1 MKKDPK
7 PLNPFY
13 RAVFPLDRDKFL
25 TTDGHSLMDKDWGR
39 AIGFVLA
46 RHRCGRAHNPL
57 YVEKTKKSDIKGFI
71 SSTGLQAR

>member
-1 MKKDPK
+1 MRPATEGLSQERSVKKDPK

-13 RAVFPLDRDKFL
+13 RAVFPLDRDKLL

-46 RHRCGRAHNPL
+46 RHRCGRAHNP
-57 YVEKTKKSDIKGFI
+57 YGGI
-71 SSTGLQAR
+71 STS